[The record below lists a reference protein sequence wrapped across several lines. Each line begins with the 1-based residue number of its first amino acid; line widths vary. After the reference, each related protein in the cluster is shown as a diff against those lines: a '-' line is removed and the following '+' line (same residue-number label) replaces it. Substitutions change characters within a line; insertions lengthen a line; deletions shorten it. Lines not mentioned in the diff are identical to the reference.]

1 MKTFI
6 SARAIPPVSFLLAAW
21 SLSAAVYAQQESAP
35 LEPARNPA
43 VSATPA
49 PSAPPAPVSPPG
61 STTSADSAAPVAPS
75 SGGTTAT
82 PAQSEFGAATAVPP
96 TPTATANA
104 DLAPL
109 PAITNLE
116 SRKEKK
122 DKKGKKRRRGR
133 KAPEFGN
140 DNTGDVE
147 WGDPWGDSQDELKA
161 AGLSFRFLVQ
171 VHYRES
177 FGTSSNPDP
186 NYKLGEENLLRQ
198 NDGWYVNRLF
208 WRLAAEPSRYVG
220 YKMLLDIAELQH
232 KNGAQI
238 IKQAYL
244 TLSPVPKHLRFLVG
258 VIKMPYSILEL
269 DPIAKFEFTKMGD
282 ANDLTK
288 GMGFAGRDIGAEVV
302 VSPLAKP
309 KHLTLALGLF
319 RGHAHDENASLI
331 GAVGARA
338 ESYPVKGL
346 RLGVDWVDFPKN
358 ETYLNPFATGA
369 TTLLPNPE
377 NPNFPRSQT
386 WLSGH
391 AFSGDITFSRWNLM
405 LRTEGMLG
413 TRVDHDTLYGASRFG
428 AFWGIAA
435 YRFPAGPVD
444 LQPELRAEWL
454 DTDLD
459 HSNGMRRTLTAGVA
473 TYVTKY
479 VRFLLDVARQDVQ
492 ANSPFINQ
500 PLPLRAVPYNAL
512 SNTAVTGQLQ
522 GTL

>member
-1 MKTFI
+1 MKPII
-6 SARAIPPVSFLLAAW
+6 SARIIPQLPILVAVW
-21 SLSAAVYAQQESAP
+21 SLSVTAYAQPLPAP
-35 LEPARNPA
+35 AEPAKIPA
-43 VSATPA
+43 ASTSPAEPSAL
-49 PSAPPAPVSPPG
+49 APPAATATLSP
-61 STTSADSAAPVAPS
+61 AAPV
-75 SGGTTAT
+75 T
-82 PAQSEFGAATAVPP
+82 PAAGSATVVPAQTELNAATSVPP
-96 TPTATANA
+96 APPATVVA
-104 DLAPL
+104 DLPPL
-109 PAITNLE
+109 PPIADSE
-116 SRKEKK
+116 PKKDKK
-122 DKKGKKRRRGR
+122 DKKGKKGKKGR
-133 KAPEFGN
+133 KAPEFGK

-171 VHYRES
+171 VHYRQS
-177 FGTSSNPDP
+177 FGTSPNPDP
-186 NYKLGEENLLRQ
+186 NYKLGEENLMRQ

-208 WRLAAEPSRYVG
+208 WRLAAEPSQYVG

-238 IKQAYL
+238 IKQAYV
-244 TLSPVPKHLRFLVG
+244 TLSPVPKHVRFLVG
-258 VIKMPYSILEL
+258 VLKLPYSILEL

-288 GMGFAGRDIGAEVV
+288 GMGFAGRDIGAEIV
-302 VSPLAKP
+302 VSPLPKP

-338 ESYPVKGL
+338 ETHPIKGL
-346 RLGVDWVDFPKN
+346 RFGVDWVDFPKT
-358 ETYLNPFATGA
+358 ETYLNPFTTGA

-435 YRFPAGPVD
+435 YRIPAGLVD

-459 HSNGMRRTLTAGVA
+459 HSVGVRRTLTAGFA
-473 TYVTKY
+473 TFVTKY
-479 VRFLLDVARQDVQ
+479 VRFVIDVARTDVQ

-500 PLPLRAVPYNAL
+500 PLPLQDVPYNAI
-512 SNTAVTGQLQ
+512 SNTCVTGQLQ
-522 GTL
+522 AVL